1 MSTTRGYNQM
11 SVRGKL
17 ALLVLIACC
26 GLVLLGM
33 GGLLSLIQQRDAATH
48 ALDAQNA
55 VMRSVI
61 RIENANVLFK
71 TQSQEFKN
79 ILLRGYTLEEFD
91 KYSKLF
97 DAAGKKMRD
106 ELEVSQTELTGMGG
120 STGQIGTLLGELD
133 LLNREL
139 HTALTTFDSRDP
151 LSGQRVDKLV
161 PGKFRKPT
169 AEMNALVEQIEKYAR
184 QSAIDSN
191 QALQNNYQFMRNGF
205 IAAVL
210 VATLLLVGLAR
221 VIVRDLLKQLGG
233 EPAYA
238 ADLSKRI
245 AQGDLS
251 GEIITR
257 QGDSTSMLAAM
268 KAMQDELRSIVA
280 DIRALVM
287 RAAQGDFSGR
297 IATAGKQGFGREIS
311 DSLNALVST
320 TEAGLSDITR
330 VSRALSAGD
339 LSLTIDKAYQGQFGQ
354 TMVAIN
360 MTVKALDGV
369 IADVRRMVDAAAR
382 GDFSQSID
390 SGTRQGYARTLAEL
404 LNHLNAEA
412 NASLSDISRMAGAL
426 AQGDLSRQIEN
437 VHPGL
442 FGETAQGINIT
453 IASLRE
459 VVLQIQVASATIN
472 TAARE
477 ISAGNSDLS
486 SRTESQAS
494 SLEETAATIE
504 ELNATVK
511 QNAENATLTNK
522 QARHSA
528 EIAGQGGEMV
538 KRVVDTMSAIQDS
551 SRKMADIVGII
562 DGIAFQTNILALNAA
577 VEAARAGEH
586 GHGFAVV
593 ATEVRAL
600 SHRSAAAAKE
610 IKTLI
615 SDSLTKVENG
625 GKLVVDA
632 GVKMNEVVDSFS
644 VVTRLVTDIASAS
657 REQST
662 GIEQVTQAVAQMD
675 EVTQQNAALVEQAAA
690 AAESLQDQASELVE
704 VVSRFKLTGRAG

>member
-1 MSTTRGYNQM
+1 
-11 SVRGKL
+11 
-17 ALLVLIACC
+17 
-26 GLVLLGM
+26 
-33 GGLLSLIQQRDAATH
+33 
-48 ALDAQNA
+48 
-55 VMRSVI
+55 
-61 RIENANVLFK
+61 
-71 TQSQEFKN
+71 
-79 ILLRGYTLEEFD
+79 
-91 KYSKLF
+91 
-97 DAAGKKMRD
+97 
-106 ELEVSQTELTGMGG
+106 
-120 STGQIGTLLGELD
+120 
-133 LLNREL
+133 
-139 HTALTTFDSRDP
+139 
-151 LSGQRVDKLV
+151 
-161 PGKFRKPT
+161 
-169 AEMNALVEQIEKYAR
+169 
-184 QSAIDSN
+184 
-191 QALQNNYQFMRNGF
+191 
-205 IAAVL
+205 
-210 VATLLLVGLAR
+210 
-221 VIVRDLLKQLGG
+221 
-233 EPAYA
+233 
-238 ADLSKRI
+238 
-245 AQGDLS
+245 
-251 GEIITR
+251 
-257 QGDSTSMLAAM
+257 
-268 KAMQDELRSIVA
+268 
-280 DIRALVM
+280 
-287 RAAQGDFSGR
+287 
-297 IATAGKQGFGREIS
+297 
-311 DSLNALVST
+311 
-320 TEAGLSDITR
+320 
-330 VSRALSAGD
+330 
-339 LSLTIDKAYQGQFGQ
+339 
-354 TMVAIN
+354 MVAIN